1 VSRRPA
7 AADETEDAMTVLRR
21 QNGMTV
27 IGWVLSLVVLAFG
40 VLFVLRL
47 VPIYVESFKV
57 DNALNSLIRDPA
69 TADSSRNDIIKK
81 FVARMNIEDIDR
93 FDTEQK
99 VKDYLTVEKGNGR
112 VVIRMQ
118 YQSVAPLVSNLS
130 IVADWDKEVS
140 RP

>member
-1 VSRRPA
+1 
-7 AADETEDAMTVLRR
+7 MTALRR

-57 DNALNSLIRDPA
+57 DNALTSLIRDPA
-69 TADSSRNDIIKK
+69 TADSSRGEIVKK

-118 YQSVAPLVSNLS
+118 YQAVAPLVGNLS

>member
-47 VPIYVESFKV
+47 VPVYVESFKV

-118 YQSVAPLVSNLS
+118 YQTVAPLVSNLS

>member
-1 VSRRPA
+1 
-7 AADETEDAMTVLRR
+7 MTVLRR

>member
-1 VSRRPA
+1 
-7 AADETEDAMTVLRR
+7 MTALRR

-47 VPIYVESFKV
+47 VPVYVESFKV

-118 YQSVAPLVSNLS
+118 YQTVAPLVSNLS

>member
-57 DNALNSLIRDPA
+57 DNALNSLVRDPA